1 MLKINDFKIMIVGLG
16 YVGLPLAIE
25 FSKKFEVLGYDVDT
39 ERVRD
44 LQNGLDTNSE
54 FNFSDDLAAKSSL
67 TLTSHIEAVEGFSS
81 NIFIVTVPTPVD
93 ENKVPDLRYV
103 ISATEMISRILKKG
117 DLVIY
122 ESTVYPGVTEEVCV
136 PILERNSSL
145 VYNKEFFCGYSPERI
160 NPGDKSRDVS
170 QIVKVTSG
178 SNKETALFVDQLYQE
193 IILAGTFSAE
203 SIKVAEAS
211 KVIENIQRDVN
222 IALINELAVIFGH
235 MGIPINSVIQ
245 AASTKWNFIK
255 MAPGLVGGHCIG
267 IDPYYLS
274 HKSQL
279 LGHIPDLILT
289 SRKINEGMPSY
300 FSEKL
305 IRKMILSDMKIKN
318 SQILIMGLSF
328 KENCNDL
335 RNSKVFCVIDALL
348 EYEVDIDVYDPLI
361 RIDKLPKLEKV
372 NFVSD
377 LTAEKYDAVAVLV
390 PHNEIIELGAQK
402 IRQLCKSKSII
413 FDPKAVFPR
422 DLTDLTL

>member
-1 MLKINDFKIMIVGLG
+1 MLKSNDFKITIVGLG

-39 ERVRD
+39 GRVRD
-44 LQNGLDTNSE
+44 LQNCIDTNSE
-54 FNFSDDLAAKSSL
+54 FNFLDDLDANNSL
-67 TLTSHIEAVEGFSS
+67 TFTSQIEEVESFSA

-93 ENKVPDLRYV
+93 ENKVPDLRY
-103 ISATEMISRILKKG
+103 IMSATEMISRILKKG

-136 PILERNSSL
+136 PILEQNSSL
-145 VYNKEFFCGYSPERI
+145 VYNKGFFCGYSPERI
-160 NPGDKSRDVS
+160 NPGDKSRGVS

-193 IILAGTFSAE
+193 IISAGTFSAE

-222 IALINELAVIFGH
+222 IALINELAIIFGH
-235 MGIPINSVIQ
+235 LEIPIDSVIQ

-289 SRKINEGMPSY
+289 SRKINEGMANY
-300 FSEKL
+300 FSERL
-305 IRKMILSDMKIKN
+305 IRKMILSDMKIQN

-348 EYEVDIDVYDPLI
+348 EYGVDIDVYDPLVSI
-361 RIDKLPKLEKV
+361 NKLPKLERV
-372 NFVSD
+372 RFVSD

-390 PHNEIIELGAQK
+390 PHNEIIEIGAQQ

-413 FDPKAVFPR
+413 FDPKGVFPR
-422 DLTDLTL
+422 HLTDLTL